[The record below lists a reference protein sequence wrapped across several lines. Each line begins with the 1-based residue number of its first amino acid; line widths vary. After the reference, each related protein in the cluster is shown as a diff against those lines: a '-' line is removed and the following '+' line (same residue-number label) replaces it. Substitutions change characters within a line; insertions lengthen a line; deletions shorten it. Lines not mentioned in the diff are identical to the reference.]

1 MPVGNSPVI
10 GITCPSRPT
19 KWANWDLDAV
29 VLPTTYHKMV
39 IQCGGIPLLIPPG
52 CSSEVMNRIDGLII
66 SGGPDINPQIY
77 GQNSG
82 SYTNEIYPAQ
92 DDSEIELIKS
102 AIDKDVPLLCIC
114 RGFQLLCAI
123 NGGELHQHLP
133 ETVGYENHGGW
144 NGRVTE
150 HGVDIIKG
158 TKLEKIM
165 GTHITA
171 NSTHHQGVSNAGNLL
186 ISAYSSHDNLI
197 EAVEFEELRFCIGVQ
212 WHPERIKHTNL
223 YLEFIETARGS
234 SL

>member
-39 IQCGGIPLLIPPG
+39 MQCGGIPLLIPPG

-102 AIDKDVPLLCIC
+102 ALDKDVPLLCIC

>member
-39 IQCGGIPLLIPPG
+39 MQCGGIPLLIPPG

-133 ETVGYENHGGW
+133 ETLGYENHGGW

>member
-39 IQCGGIPLLIPPG
+39 MQCGGIPLLIPPG

-144 NGRVTE
+144 NGRVPE

>member
-1 MPVGNSPVI
+1 
-10 GITCPSRPT
+10 
-19 KWANWDLDAV
+19 
-29 VLPTTYHKMV
+29 
-39 IQCGGIPLLIPPG
+39 
-52 CSSEVMNRIDGLII
+52 
-66 SGGPDINPQIY
+66 
-77 GQNSG
+77 
-82 SYTNEIYPAQ
+82 
-92 DDSEIELIKS
+92 
-102 AIDKDVPLLCIC
+102 
-114 RGFQLLCAI
+114 LLCAI

-133 ETVGYENHGGW
+133 VTVGYENHGGW

>member
-39 IQCGGIPLLIPPG
+39 MQCGGIPLLIPPG

-123 NGGELHQHLP
+123 NGGGLHQHLP

>member
-39 IQCGGIPLLIPPG
+39 MQCGGIPLLIPPG

-82 SYTNEIYPAQ
+82 SYTNEIYPTQ
-92 DDSEIELIKS
+92 DASEIELIKS
-102 AIDKDVPLLCIC
+102 AIEKDIPLLCIC

-197 EAVEFEELRFCIGVQ
+197 EAVEIEELRFCIGVQ

>member
-39 IQCGGIPLLIPPG
+39 MQCGGIPLLIPPG

-82 SYTNEIYPAQ
+82 SYTNEIYPVQ